1 MTYKGTKEDKKIFLD
16 TLRDAIKAKTITK
29 EKALK
34 MYPGLKI
41 RGV

>member
-16 TLRDAIKAKTITK
+16 TLRDALKSGSMTK
-29 EKALK
+29 QQALK
-34 MYPGLKI
+34 KYPGLKI